1 MTDTSNRVVKTA
13 LTPHS
18 YTTRDVTIADMLVVL
33 GYDTVYEAL
42 EAMCKQR
49 GLWGDVLARTYPEN
63 KI

>member
-42 EAMCKQR
+42 EAMCLHAHTRRIKYDPHPR
-49 GLWGDVLARTYPEN
+49 
-63 KI
+63 